1 MVPTS
6 LIRVGTD
13 QGYRMVSKLVAGRA
27 KHGAL
32 RLGARNRNGDIVPI
46 PDCVVTDPELN
57 TVGKRIAHLLEVL
70 KIFPYTPSNRSGMRY
85 VVLRK
90 SRATRDILVTLV
102 VTQRTRYIE
111 ELAER
116 IYNLPFAIKGVLI
129 HLNSEKGNAIFVRDD
144 KGRIRT
150 STLVGHRE
158 IIEKVGGYEYTLGSG
173 DFFQVNIGVAE
184 RIQQDVLTIFKRV
197 RRLSDDRFVLW
208 GGSIYFATG

>member
-1 MVPTS
+1 M
-6 LIRVGTD
+6 
-13 QGYRMVSKLVAGRA
+13 
-27 KHGAL
+27 
-32 RLGARNRNGDIVPI
+32 
-46 PDCVVTDPELN
+46 VTDPELN

-70 KIFPYTPSNRSGMRY
+70 QIFTYTPSNRSGMRY

-90 SRATRDILVTLV
+90 SRDTRDILVTLV

-116 IYNLPFAIKGVLI
+116 IYNLPFAIKGVLV

-158 IIEKVGGYEYTLGSG
+158 IVERVGGYEYTLGSG
-173 DFFQVNIGVAE
+173 DFF
-184 RIQQDVLTIFKRV
+184 R
-197 RRLSDDRFVLW
+197 
-208 GGSIYFATG
+208 SILALLREFNKMCWRYQKDTPIIR